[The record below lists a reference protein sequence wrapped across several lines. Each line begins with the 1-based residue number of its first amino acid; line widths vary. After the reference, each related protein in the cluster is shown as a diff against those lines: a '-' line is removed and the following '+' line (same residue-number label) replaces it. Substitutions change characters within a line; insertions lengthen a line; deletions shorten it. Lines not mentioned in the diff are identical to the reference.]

1 MHKYRSAVRGR
12 LPVYMNIHGCMF
24 TGIYYW
30 NIHFH
35 HVFWLTSQYS
45 VRVLYFMQK
54 HWIFWACKL
63 QNYSTQPGG
72 CLAQN
77 SAENKPPSSAVW
89 FLFSVRFR
97 AQIFFPLRLL
107 WDLLWENPV
116 HFDTKQQGTF
126 FYLFFYVWYC
136 LRPPRRP
143 WRTVATPVTTNEDP
157 IRQINR
163 AIEGQFESKCLAKF
177 SQHIISEQLN
187 TRANLPLTRWSQT
200 QQHTCTSE
208 CGSPCSLWTST
219 WSVRWCE
226 PGKDDEIL
234 CIKPV

>member
-1 MHKYRSAVRGR
+1 MHKYRSAVRAR

-35 HVFWLTSQYS
+35 HVFRLTSQYS
-45 VRVLYFMQK
+45 VRILYFMQK

-63 QNYSTQPGG
+63 QNSNTQPGG

-89 FLFSVRFR
+89 FPFSVRFR

-126 FYLFFYVWYC
+126 FLFFFLCVI
-136 LRPPRRP
+136 LSQAPQE
-143 WRTVATPVTTNEDP
+143 TVKNSGYP
-157 IRQINR
+157 
-163 AIEGQFESKCLAKF
+163 S
-177 SQHIISEQLN
+177 HY
-187 TRANLPLTRWSQT
+187 
-200 QQHTCTSE
+200 
-208 CGSPCSLWTST
+208 
-219 WSVRWCE
+219 
-226 PGKDDEIL
+226 
-234 CIKPV
+234 

>member
-1 MHKYRSAVRGR
+1 MQKYRSAVRAR

-35 HVFWLTSQYS
+35 HVFRLTSQYS
-45 VRVLYFMQK
+45 VRILYFMQK

-63 QNYSTQPGG
+63 QNYNTQPGG

-89 FLFSVRFR
+89 FPFSVRFR

-126 FYLFFYVWYC
+126 FLFFFLCVI
-136 LRPPRRP
+136 LSQAPQE
-143 WRTVATPVTTNEDP
+143 TVKNSGYP
-157 IRQINR
+157 
-163 AIEGQFESKCLAKF
+163 S
-177 SQHIISEQLN
+177 HY
-187 TRANLPLTRWSQT
+187 
-200 QQHTCTSE
+200 
-208 CGSPCSLWTST
+208 
-219 WSVRWCE
+219 
-226 PGKDDEIL
+226 
-234 CIKPV
+234 